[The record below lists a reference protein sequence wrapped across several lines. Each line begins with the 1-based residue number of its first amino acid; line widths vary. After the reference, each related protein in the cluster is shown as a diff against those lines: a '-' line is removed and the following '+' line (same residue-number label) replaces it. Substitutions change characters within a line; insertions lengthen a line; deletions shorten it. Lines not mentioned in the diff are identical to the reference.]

1 VSGNHPSAGHWG
13 ALQSAPRRLQAEPH
27 LPPACHPDR
36 EAPLVAVPRL
46 ALPLE
51 PACLAGR
58 TGVLSARE
66 LRRPAAEA
74 WELSRPVAEA
84 QGVRQLAAEA
94 QGERQLVAEAQG
106 VRQLAAEAQGV
117 RQLVAEA
124 RALQRAAQAWQA
136 WPAQASAY
144 FFRAGLARP
153 RSPTPIPGAPAEPTT
168 PESELLFQRATQS
181 RSSYGVQ
188 CLQGRHDAWMSHA
201 FNRDSPDDAPNLRKY
216 SLIVALRQ
224 DSSEASSGAR
234 PLEARRLSQTAS

>member
-1 VSGNHPSAGHWG
+1 M
-13 ALQSAPRRLQAEPH
+13 QSAPRRLQVQPH

-46 ALPLE
+46 ALPPE

-58 TGVLSARE
+58 TVVLSARG

-74 WELSRPVAEA
+74 RACGSWRRRRGRCGEPVAEA

-94 QGERQLVAEAQG
+94 QGVRQLAAEAQGVRQLAAEAQGVRQLAAEAQGVRQLAAEAQGVRQLAAEAQGVRQLVAEAQG

-117 RQLVAEA
+117 RQLAAEA

-144 FFRAGLARP
+144 LFRAGLARP
-153 RSPTPIPGAPAEPTT
+153 RSPTPIPRAPAEPTT
-168 PESELLFQRATQS
+168 PESE
-181 RSSYGVQ
+181 
-188 CLQGRHDAWMSHA
+188 
-201 FNRDSPDDAPNLRKY
+201 
-216 SLIVALRQ
+216 
-224 DSSEASSGAR
+224 
-234 PLEARRLSQTAS
+234 